1 MSKRYC
7 VTIKH
12 SWFRD
17 PRVIVEVVSE
27 YPSDTPGTLAG
38 QKFRY
43 PAVVY
48 DIPEIDRLL
57 NGGKAE

>member
-1 MSKRYC
+1 
-7 VTIKH
+7 
-12 SWFRD
+12 
-17 PRVIVEVVSE
+17 VEVVSE

-43 PAVVY
+43 PADVY